1 VGTGRLYTSTNI
13 SVTPCLFVC
22 NRDRLPKTA
31 KEKIANLA
39 RQLLAMPKKGNLLA
53 RQAATAEAQEAL
65 VLTPG
70 YSAHMRNV
78 AYVQSI
84 AKGATAADHVETNPA
99 DGVALQ
105 MLKEA
110 HPDVDQALQNI
121 QKAHQVTKGLVD
133 SYCRKQIDKLLKEAA
148 AKKEAAKKE
157 AAEATAKEGA
167 AQEAAPQGENKN
179 ERERKKGTRRS
190 QRSSTTEVEEAP
202 QKLIKEAVVSTSLA
216 SELIKQAAAK
226 KAATAALKEAAKV
239 EGAKEEA
246 PKRKRKRHKPNQPI
260 KKADKPAKHRQKT
273 AEVVRDEKIEANILS
288 WLDTFMNAHAKPKDK
303 NIAALAA
310 LELKRMPKNKTQVDA
325 ACRRASKKYH
335 PDKIPADFSD
345 SKRELY
351 TEAFKGLVQ
360 VKELVMNKINK

>member
-1 VGTGRLYTSTNI
+1 MGTGRLYTSTNI

-39 RQLLAMPKKGNLLA
+39 RQLLAMPKKA

-190 QRSSTTEVEEAP
+190 QISKRAREEVREEVR
-202 QKLIKEAVVSTSLA
+202 EAGKRAREEVRE
-216 SELIKQAAAK
+216 SE
-226 KAATAALKEAAKV
+226 
-239 EGAKEEA
+239 
-246 PKRKRKRHKPNQPI
+246 
-260 KKADKPAKHRQKT
+260 
-273 AEVVRDEKIEANILS
+273 NILS

-335 PDKIPADFSD
+335 PDKIPADWSD